1 MGNVSSCCESCFRSR
16 NSQSYEPLLLEN
28 EREAVADLLQYLENR
43 TTTNFF
49 TGSPLSALTT
59 LSFSDN
65 VDLQRSAALAF
76 AEITEKEVRPVG
88 RDTLDPIL
96 FLLSSHDTEV
106 QRAASAALGNLAVN
120 TENKLLIVK
129 LGGLEPL
136 IRQMLSPN
144 VEVQCNAVGCV
155 TNLATH
161 DDNKTKIAKSGALVP
176 LTRLARSKDM
186 RVQRNATGALLN
198 MTHSDENR
206 QQLVNAGAIPVLVGL
221 LNSPDTDVQYYCTT
235 ALSNIAVDGSNRK
248 KLAQSEPRLVTSLV
262 QLMDSTSLKVQ
273 CQAALALRNL
283 ASDEKYQLEIVKA
296 DGLHPL
302 LRLLQSTY
310 LPLILSSAACVRN
323 VSIHPQNE
331 SPIIES
337 GFLQPLINLL
347 SFKDNEEVQCHAIST
362 LRNLAASS
370 EKNKLAI
377 VKAGAVQSIKELVL
391 DVPMNVQSEMTACV
405 AVLALS
411 DDLKGQLL
419 EMGICEVLIPLT
431 NSPSSEVQGNSAA
444 ALGNLSSKDGRAAS
458 DDYSAFNDVWE
469 KPEGGMHQYLH
480 RFLSSPDATFQ
491 HIAVWTIM
499 QLLESGDP
507 QLMSNIR
514 SSSLLIPNVRELA
527 VSRSVTPTSSTGGTP
542 HSHRSQA
549 RSYQETETGDGQG
562 EIQELARKI
571 LYSVDGDEQVPPA
584 SSAPSHTQPGSS
596 VGRESNASGMD
607 HEELRRSV
615 RDALGGGSR
624 GQYH

>member
-1 MGNVSSCCESCFRSR
+1 MGNITSCCDSCFGSRRSPA
-16 NSQSYEPLLLEN
+16 YEPLLLEN

-49 TGSPLSALTT
+49 SGEPLVALTT

-120 TENKLLIVK
+120 TDNKLLIVK

-206 QQLVNAGAIPVLVGL
+206 QQLVNAGAIPVLVSL
-221 LNSPDTDVQYYCTT
+221 LNSADTDVQYYCTT
-235 ALSNIAVDGSNRK
+235 ALSNIAVDGANRK
-248 KLAQSEPRLVTSLV
+248 KLASSEPKLVTSLV
-262 QLMDSTSLKVQ
+262 MLMDSPSLKVQ

-283 ASDEKYQLEIVKA
+283 ASDEKYQLEIVRA
-296 DGLHPL
+296 DGLSSL
-302 LRLLQSTY
+302 LRLLQSAY

-370 EKNKLAI
+370 EKNKTAI
-377 VKAGAVQSIKELVL
+377 VKAGAVESIKELVL
-391 DVPMNVQSEMTACV
+391 EVPMNVQSEMTACV

-411 DDLKGQLL
+411 DELKGQLL

-444 ALGNLSSKDGRAAS
+444 ALGNLSSKDGRTAN
-458 DDYSAFNDVWE
+458 DDYSAFNDVWD
-469 KPEGGMHQYLH
+469 KPDGGMHRYLY

-491 HIAVWTIM
+491 HIAVWTIV
-499 QLLESGDP
+499 QLLDSGDP
-507 QLMSNIR
+507 QLISNIR
-514 SSSLLIPNVRELA
+514 GSNLLVPNIRNLATSQTSTPSSSV
-527 VSRSVTPTSSTGGTP
+527 G
-542 HSHRSQA
+542 SHRSH
-549 RSYQETETGDGQG
+549 SYDDTETNDGQG
-562 EIQELARKI
+562 EIQLLSRKI
-571 LYSVDGDEQVPPA
+571 LEYVDGDMDVM
-584 SSAPSHTQPGSS
+584 APSSLTPSHMQPGSS
-596 VGRESNASGMD
+596 VASSARD

-615 RDALGGGSR
+615 REAFAPGSHR
-624 GQYH
+624 